1 MRDADFFSHSLSSRE
16 KIAMSRIGK
25 KAIIIPEGVEAK
37 YQNKLLQVKGPK
49 GSLDL
54 TVCDE
59 IDLEIKDKEISVSK
73 SRNSKKAP
81 ALWGLTRSLV
91 SNIIT
96 GVTEGYEK
104 KLELQGVGFRMSVQG
119 KKINL
124 ALGFSHPVE
133 VIVPEGVEAKI
144 GEANVLVISGIDKQE
159 IGQFAADIRALKK
172 AEPYKGKGF
181 RYVGEYVRRKVGK
194 KAAK

>member
-1 MRDADFFSHSLSSRE
+1 
-16 KIAMSRIGK
+16 MSRIGK
-25 KAIIIPEGVEAK
+25 KSIVIPQGVEAK
-37 YQNKLLQVKGPK
+37 YQNKLLNIKGSK

-54 TVCDE
+54 AICEE
-59 IDLEIKDKEISVSK
+59 IDLEIKDNEILVK
-73 SRNSKKAP
+73 KIKNSKNAP
-81 ALWGLTRSLV
+81 ALWGLIRSLI
-91 SNIIT
+91 NNMMI
-96 GVTEGYEK
+96 GVASGYEK

-133 VIVPEGVEAKI
+133 VITPDEIEAKI
-144 GEANVLVISGIDKQE
+144 IEGNILVISGIDKQKV
-159 IGQFAADIRALKK
+159 GQFAAEIRALKK
-172 AEPYKGKGF
+172 VEPYKGKGF

>member
-1 MRDADFFSHSLSSRE
+1 
-16 KIAMSRIGK
+16 MSRIGK
-25 KAIIIPEGVEAK
+25 KIISIPEGVEIK
-37 YQNKLLQVKGPK
+37 YHNKLFSVKGPK

-54 TVCDE
+54 AVYDE
-59 IDLEIKDKEISVSK
+59 IDLEIKDKEISINK
-73 SRNSKKAP
+73 IRNSKKAP
-81 ALWGLTRSLV
+81 ALWGLTRSLA
-91 SNIIT
+91 NNLIT
-96 GVTEGYEK
+96 GVTKGYEK
-104 KLELQGVGFRMSVQG
+104 KLELQGVGYRMAVQG

-133 VIVPEGVEAKI
+133 VIVPEGIEAKI
-144 GEANVLVISGIDKQE
+144 EEANVLIISGIDKQK